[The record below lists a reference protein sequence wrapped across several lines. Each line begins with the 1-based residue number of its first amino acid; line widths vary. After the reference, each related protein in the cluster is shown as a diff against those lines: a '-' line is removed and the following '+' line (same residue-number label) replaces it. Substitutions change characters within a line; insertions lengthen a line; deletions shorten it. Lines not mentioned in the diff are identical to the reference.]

1 MNKKILTTLLLSF
14 SFILCSAKI
23 LPNEIQQ
30 ADNLFNY
37 HIEKIFI
44 KKDDVIESHK
54 RCIDLRDSIIDK
66 QKIELNAYK
75 DTLSAFIFFNNDDI
89 TIFSDNSLEKNK
101 MVAFLKGEY
110 KEKYITIKKIRELE
124 LTYSKITTSIH
135 GYTISKDENRLNN
148 NELKSQIKLG
158 IKRDLFD
165 ALDEIEDIEKR
176 NLTFLSKKQL
186 KYYETLK
193 NSINEIYYKYF

>member
-1 MNKKILTTLLLSF
+1 MKTKLLSALLLSF
-14 SFILCSAKI
+14 YFILCNATEV
-23 LPNEIQQ
+23 PNEIQN
-30 ADNLFNY
+30 ADLLFKFYAN
-37 HIEKIFI
+37 KII
-44 KKDDVIESHK
+44 LKKEDIIESHK
-54 RCIDLRDSIIDK
+54 RCIDLRDSIIYK

-75 DTLSAFIFFNNDDI
+75 DTLSAFLFFNNEET
-89 TIFSDNSLEKNK
+89 TIFSDNRLEKDK

-124 LTYSKITTSIH
+124 LTYNKITTSIH
-135 GYTISKDENRLNN
+135 GYTISKDENKWNN

-165 ALDEIEDIEKR
+165 ALDEIEVIENR

-186 KYYETLK
+186 KYYEDLK
-193 NSINEIYYKYF
+193 KSINEIYYKYF